1 MTTEVRISSNHIG
14 WILEAFARE
23 SAFAIDL
30 NVNFLIIP
38 TRRREYFYLKT
49 WLRLLR
55 RRISISRRL
64 FIHHTTL
71 LKFKGDLEKCPSRV
85 LLTHFDS
92 DSIITPLLLKKLLK
106 LEMVI
111 VQNNRMKEMLI
122 DRGLDKSKVRVVLGA
137 VDRAQY
143 FPKISMPLR
152 TYVLIVGE
160 CKPRKNPELISQVI
174 IDNPKIDF
182 VIHGNGWEQYL
193 LLPHRNLQNL
203 VIIPFSLKNNPE
215 LLREATLLL
224 SLSKLEGGPI
234 PVLEALAS
242 GTPVLATDTGFSR
255 DVINETNGRVLPVDA
270 DVNLIS
276 EHLNSLLNLK
286 SKLWNRDLLDGNYTW
301 ANLGKAIYE

>member
-1 MTTEVRISSNHIG
+1 
-14 WILEAFARE
+14 
-23 SAFAIDL
+23 
-30 NVNFLIIP
+30 
-38 TRRREYFYLKT
+38 
-49 WLRLLR
+49 
-55 RRISISRRL
+55 
-64 FIHHTTL
+64 
-71 LKFKGDLEKCPSRV
+71 
-85 LLTHFDS
+85 
-92 DSIITPLLLKKLLK
+92 
-106 LEMVI
+106 
-111 VQNNRMKEMLI
+111 
-122 DRGLDKSKVRVVLGA
+122 
-137 VDRAQY
+137 
-143 FPKISMPLR
+143 MPLR

-174 IDNPKIDF
+174 IDNPQIEF
-182 VIHGNGWEQYL
+182 VIHGNGWEKYL

-203 VIIPFSLKNNPE
+203 VIIPFSLKKNPE